1 MSVRW
6 PIEEQFGDETNY
18 YLSPRVY
25 HAIATRAIA
34 ALKEIVVMP
43 HIENHKPLLLTYPSD
58 RRVVV
63 QATTSMSHD
72 ARRCGRCR
80 AKRALRM
87 EE

>member
-34 ALKEIVVMP
+34 ALKEIATFRCTWANADP
-43 HIENHKPLLLTYPSD
+43 ENCTCAGC
-58 RRVVV
+58 V
-63 QATTSMSHD
+63 
-72 ARRCGRCR
+72 AR
-80 AKRALRM
+80 RALRM

>member
-1 MSVRW
+1 MTEQW
-6 PIEEQFGDETNY
+6 PIEEALDRQICAQTHI
-18 YLSPRVY
+18 L
-25 HAIATRAIA
+25 AARAIA